1 MWESGKLSNRKRG
14 VEKIKKKMVKEAA
27 RVNSSDPCKD
37 LDMPNLQRYPS
48 NFPSFVFWPRYQCL

>member
-1 MWESGKLSNRKRG
+1 MDVRKWEIVKQKKRCR
-14 VEKIKKKMVKEAA
+14 ENKKKMVKEAA

-48 NFPSFVFWPRYQCL
+48 NFPSFVF